1 MHMKKTMVS
10 AALLATALLV
20 SSGVLRAASA
30 AAQPAAG
37 QTDKK
42 AKSPSTVIL
51 EGWIDIGNKLVAM
64 AEDWPEAKYTY
75 RPNDGVRTF
84 GQVLLHI
91 AGNNYDLI
99 NRVTGKKLGNAE
111 NDPSTETFKTK
122 AQIIDFVKK
131 SVTDGAAAIQA
142 GGDAGALQ
150 NLEMWVGYLEHSG
163 EHYGQLVVYYRNN
176 NVVPPDSRKK

>member
-1 MHMKKTMVS
+1 MP
-10 AALLATALLV
+10 
-20 SSGVLRAASA
+20 A
-30 AAQPAAG
+30 AAQAE
-37 QTDKK
+37 KK
-42 AKSPSTVIL
+42 AKTPATAIL
-51 EGWIDIGNKLVAM
+51 DNWNDIGNKLVAM
-64 AEDWPEAKYTY
+64 AEDWPEEKYTY

-99 NRVTGKKLGNAE
+99 NRITGKKLGNAE

-122 AQIIDFVKK
+122 AQIVEFIKK

-142 GGDAGALQ
+142 GGDAGALK
-150 NLEMWVGYLEHSG
+150 NLEGWVGYIEHSG

>member
-1 MHMKKTMVS
+1 MKKNLLSV
-10 AALLATALLV
+10 ALLGTALLF
-20 SSGVLRAASA
+20 SSGVSRAASA
-30 AAQPAAG
+30 AAQAE
-37 QTDKK
+37 KK
-42 AKSPSTVIL
+42 VKSPSTVIL
-51 EGWIDIGNKLVAM
+51 EGWNDIGNKLVAM

-122 AQIIDFVKK
+122 AQIVDFVKK
-131 SVTDGAAAIQA
+131 SVADGAAAIQA

-150 NLEMWVGYLEHSG
+150 DLERWVGYIEHSG

>member
-1 MHMKKTMVS
+1 MHMKKITVS
-10 AALLATALLV
+10 VVLVVTALLFG
-20 SSGVLRAASA
+20 SGVSRAASA
-30 AAQPAAG
+30 APAAAA
-37 QTDKK
+37 QAEKK
-42 AKSPSTVIL
+42 VKPPSTVIL
-51 EGWIDIGNKLVAM
+51 EGWNDIGNKLVAM

-99 NRVTGKKLGNAE
+99 NRVTGKKFGNAE

-122 AQIIDFVKK
+122 AQIVDFIKK
-131 SVTDGAAAIQA
+131 SVADGAAAIKA

-150 NLEMWVGYLEHSG
+150 NLEMWVGYIEHSG
-163 EHYGQLVVYYRNN
+163 EHYGQLVAYYRNN
-176 NVVPPDSRKK
+176 SVVPPESRKK

>member
-1 MHMKKTMVS
+1 QTMVS
-10 AALLATALLV
+10 VVLLANALLFGAGISA
-20 SSGVLRAASA
+20 AASA
-30 AAQPAAG
+30 ARPAA
-37 QTDKK
+37 QAEKK
-42 AKSPSTVIL
+42 AKSPSTVLL
-51 EGWIDIGNKLVAM
+51 EGWNDIGNKLVAM

-111 NDPSTETFKTK
+111 NDPSAETLKTK
-122 AQIIDFVKK
+122 AQIVDFVKK
-131 SVTDGAAAIQA
+131 SVVDGAAAIDA

-150 NLEMWVGYLEHSG
+150 NLEMWVGYIEHSG
-163 EHYGQLVVYYRNN
+163 
-176 NVVPPDSRKK
+176 